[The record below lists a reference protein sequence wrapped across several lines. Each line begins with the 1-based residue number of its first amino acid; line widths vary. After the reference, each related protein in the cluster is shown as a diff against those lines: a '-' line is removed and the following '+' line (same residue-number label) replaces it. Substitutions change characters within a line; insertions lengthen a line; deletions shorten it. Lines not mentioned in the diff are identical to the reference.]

1 MTRNYAAGFLSA
13 LILSASLLVGQNA
26 TINGPAIQYIFDPGS
41 ETIRAI
47 VGAPG
52 SAYLSKSVSGTLQF
66 GSVAPNGLSAITVA
80 GGTSELIAN
89 LSQGS
94 APLALASSPLALT
107 GAIENPDHILWAAD
121 SSGAVLFSSRGH
133 ALQFISGIKQQPV
146 VEAKIDLSTFEF
158 SKRGAAGKEPGTGI
172 SVKSIVLL
180 AVDATASYAAVAIGN
195 AVYLVQQGA
204 SPQLLT
210 TVDSA
215 NAAAFGSDGSLYIA
229 DGTAGQ
235 IWAIKTPQTN
245 PSPQLLPAPQGGLSR
260 PVAIAVAGNFLYAAG
275 TAGNRITVYDLTTL
289 QRVTQLD
296 LDSVPSSL
304 QPFTATSFLVNAR
317 RSPTDPVL
325 LLETSPT
332 ANVVF
337 IPSGNQTGAN
347 Q

>member
-13 LILSASLLVGQNA
+13 LILSASLLAGQA
-26 TINGPAIQYIFDPGS
+26 SINGPAVQYIFDPGT

-52 SAYLSKSVSGTLQF
+52 SAYLSKSVSGVLQF

-80 GGTSELIAN
+80 GGASELIAN
-89 LSQGS
+89 LSQAA
-94 APLALASSPLALT
+94 APLALA

-133 ALQFISGIKQQPV
+133 ALQFITGVKQQPI
-146 VEAKIDLSTFEF
+146 VEAKIDLGTFEF
-158 SKRGAAGKEPGTGI
+158 SKRGAAAKEPGTGI

-180 AVDATASYAAVAIGN
+180 AVDATANYAAVAIGN

-204 SPQLLT
+204 SPELLT

-229 DGTAGQ
+229 DGTAGR
-235 IWAIKTPQTN
+235 IWAIKTPATN
-245 PSPQLLPAPQGGLSR
+245 PSAQLLPAPQGGLSR

-289 QRVTQLD
+289 QKVNELD

-304 QPFTATSFLVNAR
+304 EPFTATAFLVNAR
-317 RSPTDPVL
+317 RSLTDPVL

-332 ANVVF
+332 ASVVF
-337 IPSGNQTGAN
+337 IPAGNSTGAN